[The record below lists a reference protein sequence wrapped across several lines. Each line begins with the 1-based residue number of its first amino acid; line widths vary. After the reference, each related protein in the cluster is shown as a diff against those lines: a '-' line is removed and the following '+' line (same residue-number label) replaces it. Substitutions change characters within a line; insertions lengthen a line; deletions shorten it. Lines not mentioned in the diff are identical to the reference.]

1 MTTTAPDIGVVGL
14 LRWFWRQLTSMRT
27 ALVLLLL
34 LGVAAIPGSVFP
46 QRTQNPL
53 AVRDYLAANPAL
65 GPILDRLALFDVYG
79 SPWFSAIYLLLF
91 ISLIG
96 CVLPRSLEHAR
107 ALGAKPPA
115 TPRNLTR
122 LEEYRSLQVQD
133 SEQSLLAAE
142 VFLRAKRFR
151 IMRYDEGRSLA
162 AEKGYVREAGN
173 LFFHLALIVLLVAIA
188 LGASQGARGEAIVS
202 EGETFINAPTGY
214 DNLSLGRLFDAE
226 SLTPFAIT
234 LRSFEPTFTDDGLP
248 LEYVAYVDVQKS
260 PDAESESTTIRV
272 NHPLTFGSTRVYL
285 IAHGYAPRV
294 TVRGGD
300 GDVVFQGPVA
310 LLPQD
315 TNLTSTGAIKVPD
328 AQPEQLGFLASF
340 LPTATFDPARGG
352 FSSHPDAKDPRLLL
366 SAWKGDLGLDSGIPQ
381 SVYRLDVSDL
391 DRIGIKALAVGQ
403 NWEFADGSITFDGWI
418 RWINVQVVRDPGKT
432 LALWGAIA
440 ALGGLL
446 LSLFLRRRRIWVRA
460 GGDHGIEL
468 ASLSKT
474 QAPGIRDEMDEL
486 EAAIDAS
493 KRDDEAT
500 TEKGSM

>member
-1 MTTTAPDIGVVGL
+1 MTTTAPDIGFVGL

-53 AVRDYLAANPAL
+53 AVRDYLEANPTV
-65 GPILDRLALFDVYG
+65 GPVLDRLSFFDVYG

-107 ALGAKPPA
+107 ALRAKPPT
-115 TPRNLTR
+115 TPRNLSR
-122 LEEYRSLQVQD
+122 LEEYRQLRADDAEGALD
-133 SEQSLLAAE
+133 SAQN
-142 VFLRAKRFR
+142 FLTAKRFR
-151 IMRYDEGRSLA
+151 VVRYDDGRSVA

-173 LFFHLALIVLLVAIA
+173 LFFHLSLIILLIAIA
-188 LGASQGARGEAIVS
+188 LGASQGARGEAIVN

-214 DNLSLGRLFDAE
+214 DNLSLGRLFNAE
-226 SLTPFAIT
+226 ALTPFAIT
-234 LRSFEPTFTDDGLP
+234 LRQFEPTFTDDGLP
-248 LEYVAYVDVQKS
+248 LEYIAYVDVQKT
-260 PDAESESTTIRV
+260 PDSAAEATTIRV

-328 AQPEQLGFLASF
+328 AQPDQLGFLASF

-366 SAWKGDLGLDSGIPQ
+366 SAWKGDLGLDSGVPQ
-381 SVYRLDVSDL
+381 SVYRLDVTDL

-403 NWEFADGSITFDGWI
+403 SWEFAEGSITFDGWI
-418 RWINVQVVRDPGKT
+418 RWINLQVVRDPGKG

-446 LSLFLRRRRIWVRA
+446 LSLFLRRRRIWVRVN
-460 GGDHGIEL
+460 DMNEIEL

-486 EAAIDAS
+486 EAAITAG
-493 KRDDEAT
+493 RRENVAT
-500 TEKGSM
+500 TTEESK